1 MNKQSFVVLLKV
13 LFSRDNKLLFFP
25 SVFQSKVLVLAE
37 TISFVQI
44 RVSLYVQFAVLY
56 YRISKSITALCMQI
70 KPSKFDSKLQAIAL

>member
-56 YRISKSITALCMQI
+56 YRISKLITSCIEI
-70 KPSKFDSKLQAIAL
+70 KPSKLDSKLQAIAL